1 MSVPFPSAHG
11 GGSGGGGVGEEVEED
26 EEDEGTSRTAGEQ
39 RKNGHEKLKLKT
51 EGGGDSLKAGA
62 EDAGESIHRPLE
74 SLQRAIDQ
82 LNTYHETY
90 LRLKH

>member
-11 GGSGGGGVGEEVEED
+11 GGGGGVGEEVGED
-26 EEDEGTSRTAGEQ
+26 EEDEGTSTTAGEQ

-51 EGGGDSLKAGA
+51 EAGA

-82 LNTYHETY
+82 LNTYQETY

>member
-11 GGSGGGGVGEEVEED
+11 GGGGGEEVEED
-26 EEDEGTSRTAGEQ
+26 EEDEGSSTTAEKQG
-39 RKNGHEKLKLKT
+39 KNGHEKLKLKT
-51 EGGGDSLKAGA
+51 EAGA

-74 SLQRAIDQ
+74 SLQKAIDQ